1 MRREELELE
10 VLRLLRNMERLL
22 RKLVNDEAE
31 DLNRIERFAAIK
43 QESPTMV
50 PLAAGQTATFS
61 TTPIP
66 PTSVPNPAA
75 LPVWSS
81 SDMTNAPVSPNTADA
96 SGLSTLVVFPSG
108 VAAGVTF
115 SLTITYTNADGT
127 IATQTNSFVTV
138 APPSPDIT
146 GFTPIVQT
154 A

>member
-31 DLNRIERFAAIK
+31 DLNRIERFAVIK
-43 QESPTMV
+43 QENSTMV

-66 PTSVPNPAA
+66 ATSVPNPAA
-75 LPVWSS
+75 LPVWTS
-81 SDMTNAPVSPNTADA
+81 SDTTNAPVSPNTADKT
-96 SGLSTLVVFPSG
+96 GLSTLVVFPSTA
-108 VAAGVTF
+108 AAGVTF

-127 IATQTNSFVTV
+127 VATQTNSFVTV

-154 A
+154 S